1 MYQRDSLIH
10 RGLFLF
16 SGDHFASGC
25 IAGGFYAPKGA
36 FFRLPVARNSVPWYN
51 VNSPHLSNR
60 TVMLMHAKIKDM
72 TKGKPLPL
80 IISFFLP
87 LMVGNVFQQLY
98 TAVN

>member
-1 MYQRDSLIH
+1 
-10 RGLFLF
+10 
-16 SGDHFASGC
+16 
-25 IAGGFYAPKGA
+25 
-36 FFRLPVARNSVPWYN
+36 
-51 VNSPHLSNR
+51 
-60 TVMLMHAKIKDM
+60 MHAKIKDM